1 MFDRV
6 MVAVDG
12 SEHALRAVDAAA
24 VIAQRCGS
32 ELIVLTVLDSL
43 KVSPEVQQFAASE
56 RMTER
61 PAELA
66 TRLIGEPIASQAAAR
81 AAMKGA
87 KNVTQ
92 LIENGDAAKE
102 ILQVAKTMSVDLIV
116 VGSRGVGAMRG
127 LLMGSVSHKVMNL
140 SECPCMTVK

>member
-1 MFDRV
+1 MFDKV

-32 ELIVLTVLDSL
+32 EFIVLTVLESSKLPQD
-43 KVSPEVQQFAASE
+43 VRQFAESE
-56 RMTER
+56 HMTER
-61 PAELA
+61 PMALA
-66 TRLIGEPIASQAAAR
+66 NRLVGEPIASQAAMR
-81 AAMKGA
+81 AAKKGV

-92 LIENGDAAKE
+92 LIEDGDAAKE
-102 ILQVAKTMSVDLIV
+102 ILQVAKAMSVDLIV
-116 VGSRGVGAMRG
+116 VGSRGLGTIRG
-127 LLMGSVSHKVMNL
+127 LLLGSVSHKVMNL